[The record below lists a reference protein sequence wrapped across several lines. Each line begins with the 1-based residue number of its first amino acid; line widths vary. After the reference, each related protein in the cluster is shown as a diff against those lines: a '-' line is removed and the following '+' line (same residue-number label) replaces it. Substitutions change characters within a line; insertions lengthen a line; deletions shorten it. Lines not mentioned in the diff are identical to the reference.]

1 MSVETPLPLPLPLQ
15 KHIRYGDAYKA
26 NEEYWGI
33 GIENESYLQRGA
45 PLRVPASFLLTNR
58 KRERYSVDYWNTY
71 KKGVVD
77 QALTSWYTSLRSREI
92 TSLDLPVLLNA
103 HTFTRTDRF
112 GQPKM
117 TYALHPEPNP
127 LFCGTTLLEDLCRLN
142 PAVFQEGRDVWWCF
156 DGDTVEFMT
165 QKFYC
170 STLED
175 CIDELVAHKEYWIK
189 ALRKGLSQLDDRES
203 SLVDTIIYPDVNHGL
218 AVFLTNRNHV
228 SPFNNGTYHI
238 NLTLPTHLNAEA
250 RIADPALFLSQHRC
264 LARMFQW
271 ISPFLVA
278 RFGSGDI
285 LGTIPGYEDS
295 FPRGS
300 QRLCACR
307 YVGVGTYDTEKMM
320 RGKLLTLPY
329 ERIDGR
335 WYEIIH
341 GSPVCS
347 YEGLPALGMD
357 INTQKHWNHGLEF
370 RIFDWFPESRLPD
383 LMRLLVWLADESL
396 TRGDFPNPHQDP
408 LWNQV
413 LARCV
418 WEGGDTVLSQVEA
431 TRFRDILR
439 VPGLSTGTAI
449 AAYDT
454 LWSHLGT
461 RWNQGGP
468 CTSRMIRDPL
478 VSVTQTYCLPF
489 SETMGSLPSGLPPVS
504 EEPTATA
511 TATATATSTE
521 AVEVAV
527 AVSSSATTVDT
538 VTDPTT
544 TEPATATV
552 PATSQSEEA
561 TATPAS
567 APAPAPASAS
577 DAPASAPASASVTD
591 DATATAATPAKTA
604 DAATNTVAPESSS
617 PLSIEAV
624 AGVAVVAPNKKMW
637 CCW

>member
-1 MSVETPLPLPLPLQ
+1 
-15 KHIRYGDAYKA
+15 
-26 NEEYWGI
+26 
-33 GIENESYLQRGA
+33 
-45 PLRVPASFLLTNR
+45 LLTNR

-77 QALTSWYTSLRSREI
+77 QALTSWYKSLRSKEI
-92 TSLDLPVLLNA
+92 TSLELPVLLNA

-142 PAVFQEGRDVWWCF
+142 PAIFQEGRDVWWCF

-170 STLED
+170 CTMED
-175 CIDELVAHKEYWIK
+175 CVAELVTLKERWIE
-189 ALRKGLSQLDDRES
+189 AIRTGLSQLDDREN
-203 SLVDTIIYPDVNHGL
+203 SLVDTISFPDINHGL

-250 RIADPALFLSQHRC
+250 RIADPDLFLSQHRC

-307 YVGVGTYDTEKMM
+307 YVGVGTYDTEKMI

-357 INTQKHWNHGLEF
+357 INSQKHWNHGLEF

-431 TRFRDILR
+431 TRFRDILQ
-439 VPGLSTGTAI
+439 VPGLSTGTATT
-449 AAYDT
+449 AYDT

-478 VSVTQTYCLPF
+478 VSITQSYCLPF
-489 SETMGSLPSGLPPVS
+489 SETMGSLPSILPPIS
-504 EEPTATA
+504 EESTTATA
-511 TATATATSTE
+511 TATATTATATATD
-521 AVEVAV
+521 AVEVEVVASV

-538 VTDPTT
+538 VTDPTPIEPT
-544 TEPATATV
+544 TATATATATV

-561 TATPAS
+561 TAIPVTPTS
-567 APAPAPASAS
+567 A
-577 DAPASAPASASVTD
+577 
-591 DATATAATPAKTA
+591 AAE
-604 DAATNTVAPESSS
+604 VVPESSS

-624 AGVAVVAPNKKMW
+624 AGVAVVTPNKKMW

>member
-1 MSVETPLPLPLPLQ
+1 VEKALSLWIDTLESKTVTP
-15 KHIRYGDAYKA
+15 
-26 NEEYWGI
+26 
-33 GIENESYLQRGA
+33 
-45 PLRVPASFLLTNR
+45 
-58 KRERYSVDYWNTY
+58 
-71 KKGVVD
+71 
-77 QALTSWYTSLRSREI
+77 
-92 TSLDLPVLLNA
+92 LDLPVLLNA
-103 HTFTRTDRF
+103 HSLTRTDRF
-112 GQPKM
+112 GQSKT
-117 TYALHPEPNP
+117 TYTLHPEPNP
-127 LFCGTTLLEDLCRLN
+127 LFCGTTLFEDLCRLN
-142 PAVFQEGRDVWWCF
+142 PTVFQDGRDVWWCF

-175 CIDELVAHKEYWIK
+175 CIAELETHKQRWIE
-189 ALRKGLSQLDDRES
+189 AFRTGLLELHDRE
-203 SLVDTIIYPDVNHGL
+203 TILIDSIGYPDINHGF
-218 AVFLTNRNHV
+218 AVFLTNRSHV

-238 NLTLPTHLNAEA
+238 NLTLPTQLNAEA
-250 RIADPALFLSQHRC
+250 RIADPDLFVRTHRC

-285 LGTIPGYEDS
+285 LGTIPGFEGS

-357 INTQKHWNHGLEF
+357 INHQKHWNHGLEF
-370 RIFDWFPESRLPD
+370 RIFDWFPEHKLPD

-396 TRGDFPNPHQDP
+396 TRGEFPNPHQDP

-418 WEGGDTVLSQVEA
+418 WEGGDTVLSPVEA
-431 TRFRDILR
+431 TRFRDVLR
-439 VPGLSTGTAI
+439 IPGLSVGTAI
-449 AAYDT
+449 AVYDT
-454 LWSHLGT
+454 LWSHLGNK
-461 RWNQGGP
+461 WNQGGP

-478 VSVTQTYCLPF
+478 VTITQTYWLPF
-489 SETMGSLPSGLPPVS
+489 SETMGSLPSVLPPVS
-504 EEPTATA
+504 EEPSVTVATTESVEA
-511 TATATATSTE
+511 VE
-521 AVEVAV
+521 AVEVVEAIE
-527 AVSSSATTVDT
+527 AIETTGIVSVGVTATTVDT
-538 VTDPTT
+538 VTDPIPAETV
-544 TEPATATV
+544 PVATAVIATV
-552 PATSQSEEA
+552 I
-561 TATPAS
+561 
-567 APAPAPASAS
+567 
-577 DAPASAPASASVTD
+577 
-591 DATATAATPAKTA
+591 
-604 DAATNTVAPESSS
+604 PESLGPVV
-617 PLSIEAV
+617 PLAIEAPV
-624 AGVAVVAPNKKMW
+624 VGVVGRNKKMW